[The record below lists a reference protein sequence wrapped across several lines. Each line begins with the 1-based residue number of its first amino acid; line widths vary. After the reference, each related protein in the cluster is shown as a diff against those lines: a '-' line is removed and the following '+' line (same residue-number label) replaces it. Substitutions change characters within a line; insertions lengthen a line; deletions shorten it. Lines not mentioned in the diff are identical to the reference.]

1 MNLDRIESLAAVLER
16 VPRLSEIEIRTEDA
30 TLLLRRATV
39 ALPAP
44 APASAATPAADPAPA
59 AADTPAS
66 TSVFATA
73 HVVGVFHDRRGAA
86 VAAGD
91 RVGQGDVLGQID
103 TMRIPNECVAPVAG
117 RVVAVCVR
125 DGDAVEY
132 GQPLFEIAPEDAR

>member
-44 APASAATPAADPAPA
+44 APASAAPSTDSAPA
-59 AADTPAS
+59 AADAPAS
-66 TSVFATA
+66 SSVFATA